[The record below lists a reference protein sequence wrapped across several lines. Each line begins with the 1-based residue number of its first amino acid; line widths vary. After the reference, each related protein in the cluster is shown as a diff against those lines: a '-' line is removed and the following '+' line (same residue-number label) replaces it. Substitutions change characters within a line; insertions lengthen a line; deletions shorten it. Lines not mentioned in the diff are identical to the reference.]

1 MDRRQ
6 ARHTVARW
14 EQGALLLRNPFSDI
28 HGGLILTAVGGA
40 DGCDC
45 DRGSFLAG
53 NWGGG
58 TLSPIPDPCGAVIVR
73 RRLPPKRR
81 ETITF
86 VLGYGAHQEGVMA
99 LPRLAEGGKPMTL
112 PAPALD

>member
-1 MDRRQ
+1 M
-6 ARHTVARW
+6 
-14 EQGALLLRNPFSDI
+14 
-28 HGGLILTAVGGA
+28 GGA

-99 LPRLAEGGKPMTL
+99 LPRLAEGWQAHDLAGTGVGL
-112 PAPALD
+112 P